1 MASQS
6 IVLELELPT
15 LVFNVGKINMEVWWS
30 RGLLVPLSDST
41 FFLILKKNFVFT
53 FSFLSELLWTSSEC
67 AVHFSMDA
75 LDSLGPAG
83 LFYFTA
89 RPLLAS
95 FC

>member
-30 RGLLVPLSDST
+30 RGLFVPLSDSI
-41 FFLILKKNFVFT
+41 FFLIFLKKICFYF
-53 FSFLSELLWTSSEC
+53 FFLSELLWTPSEC